1 MTTNQFSLEG
11 KVALVTGASS
21 GIGKAVAKGLSAA
34 GAMVAVAARR
44 TNKLDE
50 VVAEITAEGGKAI
63 AVELDVTSTESI
75 LHAFDE
81 IENTLGTVS
90 VLVNNA
96 GIADAKNFLK
106 YSMQD
111 LESLM
116 NTNFKGSWQV
126 AQEAS
131 RRLIAAGKA
140 GSIIN
145 LSSVL
150 GDKVQIGQSAY
161 SASKGAVN
169 QMTRGMAVDLMSYN
183 IRVNAIAPGWFK
195 TEMNDGYLG
204 TEAAKAYIQQTPS
217 RRLGDLN
224 ELIGPVIFLASD
236 ASSFVNGV
244 ILPIDGALHAYL
256 R

>member
-1 MTTNQFSLEG
+1 MATDQFSLKG

-21 GIGKAVAKGLSAA
+21 GIGKAVAKGLAAA
-34 GAMVAVAARR
+34 GAVVAVAARR
-44 TNKLDE
+44 VSKLDE
-50 VVAEITAEGGKAI
+50 VVAEITADGGKAI
-63 AVELDVTSTESI
+63 AVELDVTGTESI

-81 IENTLGTVS
+81 IENTLGTVT

-96 GIADAKNFLK
+96 GIADAKSFLK
-106 YSMQD
+106 YSMED
-111 LESLM
+111 LESVM

-131 RRLIAAGKA
+131 RRMIAVGKA

-169 QMTRGMAVDLMSYN
+169 QMTRAMAVDLMSYN

-217 RRLGDLN
+217 RRLGNLN